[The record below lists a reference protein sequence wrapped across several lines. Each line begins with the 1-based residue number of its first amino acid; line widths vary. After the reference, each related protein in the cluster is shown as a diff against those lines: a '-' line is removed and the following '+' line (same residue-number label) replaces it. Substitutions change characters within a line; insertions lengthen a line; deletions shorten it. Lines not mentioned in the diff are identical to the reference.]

1 MIIVT
6 VLLEPN
12 HELLKGKSVE
22 EQRASDRGRAN
33 VAVKERE
40 NKEICFLKTQ
50 SREKNEYQMAIY
62 RKPEKRTSHEKSKE
76 KSTSK
81 IGN

>member
-1 MIIVT
+1 M
-6 VLLEPN
+6 
-12 HELLKGKSVE
+12 
-22 EQRASDRGRAN
+22 
-33 VAVKERE
+33 KERE